1 MTVIQAQNTNSGL
14 SETHND
20 HNERHYHELT
30 APTPA
35 KRTPLPKFQLFIV
48 AMLQFSEPITAT
60 VIYPFIN
67 KFVRDTGVIQGD
79 ERKTGFYAGIIE
91 SMFFAAEALTVVY
104 WGRASD
110 YFGRRPILLIGPVG
124 LALSMVG
131 FGLSTN
137 YWSLV
142 VFRCMQGTFNG
153 NIGVSKVVVAEIT
166 DSTNVAHAYAVLP
179 IVWTSGSALGP
190 IIGGLLSQ
198 PAKRWPNLFQ
208 KFIFFHQFPYYLPCV
223 VSALIALVSSLFG
236 FIGLKETLPSA
247 VLRKKKRI
255 VGKEQ
260 RATPDCTTSLL
271 SGNNEQGYCSTT
283 STTSTIET
291 AEPEDDLK
299 DLVPPPLLS
308 LLTPPVQLT
317 LLIHGFMSFSE
328 MSLQVLQPL
337 IYSTS
342 ISLGGLGFDPKRI
355 GLIMGTWGVVNI
367 FFTLTCVPMLLQKFG
382 ARKIQILTHLSF
394 ASTLALYPILSY
406 LVRRAG
412 GADALVWAVMIIQL
426 TFALITSAS
435 YASIYVLYLQ
445 GISNRASLGAINGMA
460 HAVGCITRAIAPTVA
475 SSLFSISLKRH
486 LAGGNMVFLI
496 LLGISVIGLRLTFLL
511 PKRPIVD

>member
-153 NIGVSKVVVAEIT
+153 NIGVSKVVVAE
-166 DSTNVAHAYAVLP
+166 
-179 IVWTSGSALGP
+179 
-190 IIGGLLSQ
+190 
-198 PAKRWPNLFQ
+198 
-208 KFIFFHQFPYYLPCV
+208 
-223 VSALIALVSSLFG
+223 
-236 FIGLKETLPSA
+236 TLPSA

-271 SGNNEQGYCSTT
+271 SGNNEQGYYSTT

-435 YASIYVLYLQ
+435 YGKSPDYSTEQY
-445 GISNRASLGAINGMA
+445 R
-460 HAVGCITRAIAPTVA
+460 
-475 SSLFSISLKRH
+475 
-486 LAGGNMVFLI
+486 
-496 LLGISVIGLRLTFLL
+496 
-511 PKRPIVD
+511 